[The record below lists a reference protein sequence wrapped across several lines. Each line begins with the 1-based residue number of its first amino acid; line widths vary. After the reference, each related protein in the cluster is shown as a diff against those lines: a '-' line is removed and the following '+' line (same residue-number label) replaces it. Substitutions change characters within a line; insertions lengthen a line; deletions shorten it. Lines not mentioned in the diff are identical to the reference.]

1 MLKISMLSIEKQ
13 IEFNFEAKEG
23 DMPILALINSSTP
36 VFVILFV
43 FYFQVGFSFGDYPCI
58 AKFLSE
64 SKKVVRG
71 MFGGT
76 TQ

>member
-1 MLKISMLSIEKQ
+1 
-13 IEFNFEAKEG
+13 
-23 DMPILALINSSTP
+23 MPILALINSSTP